1 MSTTTLKLTL
11 MRNPRIGGEV
21 IVVLGYNSTAG
32 KKVVRALRSCCNEST
47 LLVLVG
53 PDSPEVLLEEAEA
66 QLDQTT
72 ANVIQNRVRLGLTL
86 PMKRPPRLLYDPR
99 MGGSGVGE
107 RRTQKGRHND
117 TLMATKPPPPPEI
130 TWVPGSPQSFN
141 LELGWV
147 QAFAGA
153 TCVLDLSMHTVPR
166 WGASWT
172 EVTHAMRIG
181 ANVVEAVRAH
191 GVPKLVA
198 FSSVGVVEGER
209 DARHPVS
216 ESHPPSMDYSSP

>member
-1 MSTTTLKLTL
+1 
-11 MRNPRIGGEV
+11 
-21 IVVLGYNSTAG
+21 
-32 KKVVRALRSCCNEST
+32 
-47 LLVLVG
+47 
-53 PDSPEVLLEEAEA
+53 
-66 QLDQTT
+66 
-72 ANVIQNRVRLGLTL
+72 
-86 PMKRPPRLLYDPR
+86 MKRPPRLLYDPR
-99 MGGSGVGE
+99 MGGSGVGG

-172 EVTHAMRIG
+172 EVYVCLPFCVSLSPPLPLSLSLSLALPTHTLTHSLTRFTSLAIQC
-181 ANVVEAVRAH
+181 RALSDPRY
-191 GVPKLVA
+191 VWLLLLLLLA
-198 FSSVGVVEGER
+198 
-209 DARHPVS
+209 
-216 ESHPPSMDYSSP
+216 